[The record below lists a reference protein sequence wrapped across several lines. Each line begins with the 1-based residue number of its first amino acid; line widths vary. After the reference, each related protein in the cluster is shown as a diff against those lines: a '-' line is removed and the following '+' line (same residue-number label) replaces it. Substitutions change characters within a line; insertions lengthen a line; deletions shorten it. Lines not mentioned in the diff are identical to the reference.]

1 MARTLFISSSLAAGL
16 AASTHAAV
24 ITATYSSLGDGSN
37 QSVSYVPGAAWNA
50 SPTNPFY
57 VMKAR
62 EHLWASPDGTF
73 TTWCIQ
79 LYQGMNLGA
88 TYTFLEVDAA
98 DAPAAPPAPGPMGE
112 TRAGIAADAM
122 FRWTNLDGSILAG
135 GTATETNDRASA
147 FSVLLWEL
155 THESLTAVTRE
166 GMLGQMSLATGA
178 FRANLTSGAL
188 AAYDDMFGSL
198 GAGGWYDADIRGW
211 THATAQDQ
219 LVRYVPA
226 PGAMA
231 LLGLAGFL
239 CRRRRR

>member
-1 MARTLFISSSLAAGL
+1 MARTLLVSSSLAAAL
-16 AASTHAAV
+16 AGSTHAAV
-24 ITATYSSLGDGSN
+24 ITATYSSLGNGSN
-37 QSVSYVPGAAWNA
+37 QSVSYVTGAAWNA
-50 SPTNPFY
+50 SPTGPFY

-62 EHLWASPDGTF
+62 EHLWTSPDGTF

-135 GTATETNDRASA
+135 ATAAETNDRAAA
-147 FSVLLWEL
+147 FSVLMWEL
-155 THESLTAVTRE
+155 THETLTATTKE
-166 GMLGQMSLATGA
+166 GILGQMSLATGA
-178 FRANLTSGAL
+178 LRANLTAGTLS
-188 AAYDDMFGSL
+188 AYNEMFGSL
-198 GAGGWYDADIRGW
+198 GVGGWYDADIRGW

-219 LVRYVPA
+219 LVRYVPT

-231 LLGLAGFL
+231 LLGLAGL
-239 CRRRRR
+239 VGRRRGR